1 MAQVKAA
8 AKTYDVVIVGSGAG
22 GGVAAQVLAN
32 AGAKICMLEAGDW
45 FDCTK
50 QSKMFEWPYNVPHRG
65 AGTRYKPWG
74 AFDATTLGGWQVPGE
89 PYTNAPG
96 SDWIWWRARM
106 LGGRTNHY
114 GRISLRMGP
123 YDFKPYSRDGKG
135 FDWPISYDDLA
146 PYYDKAEQLI
156 GVFGT
161 QEGLEN
167 TPDGKFLPAPA
178 PRCYERL
185 IQAASKK
192 LNIPCIPSRLA
203 ILTRPLNGRPACH
216 YCAQCGRSCGVNA
229 NFNSPGVH
237 IFPAVKTGNLE
248 VRTNAMVR
256 EVMLGADGL
265 ASGVSYV
272 DKKTRSDVEVRAK
285 IVVLAASCCETAR
298 IMLNSKSGQFPNG
311 IANSSGLV
319 GRYIMDTVGADV
331 SGFVPILQDL
341 PPRNED
347 GVGGMHLY
355 MPWWLYKEQ
364 KAGKMPFA
372 RGYHIE
378 IGGGRELPEAG
389 ALGGLA
395 EHWLGGGY
403 GVEMKR
409 NLRKLYGCGVYFS
422 GRGEMIPN
430 DDSYCEIDPNTVDQ
444 WGIPVLRFHF
454 KWSQDEILQAK
465 HMQETFQEIIKTMGG
480 TVTESSDA
488 TNNWGIARG
497 GQIIHEV
504 GATKMGND
512 PKTSVLN
519 QYCQAWDVK
528 NLFITDAAPFVS
540 NADKNPTLT
549 ISALG
554 WRTSEYIADQ
564 VKKLNVKV

>member
-1 MAQVKAA
+1 MAQVKANP
-8 AKTYDVVIVGSGAG
+8 KSYDVVIVGSGAG
-22 GGVAAQVLAN
+22 GGVAAHVLSL

-50 QSKMFEWPYNVPHRG
+50 DTKMFEWPYNVPHRG
-65 AGTRYKPWG
+65 AGTREKSWG
-74 AFDATTLGGWQVPGE
+74 YFDATTLGGWQVPGE
-89 PYTNAPG
+89 PYTISPG

-135 FDWPISYDDLA
+135 FDWPITYDDLA
-146 PYYDKAEQLI
+146 PYYDKAEGLI
-156 GVFGT
+156 GVFGSH
-161 QEGLEN
+161 EGLEN
-167 TPDGKFLPAPA
+167 TPDGVFQPAPA
-178 PRCYERL
+178 PRGYERL
-185 IQAASKK
+185 IKAASDK

-203 ILTRPLNGRPACH
+203 ILTKPLNGRPACH

-237 IFPAVKTGNLE
+237 IKPAMKTGNLE
-248 VRTNAMVR
+248 VRTGAMVR
-256 EVMLGADGL
+256 EVLVGSDGM
-265 ASGVSYV
+265 ATGVSYV
-272 DKKTRSDVEVRAK
+272 DKKTRKEVEVRGK

-298 IMLNSKSGQFPNG
+298 IMLNSKSSQFPNG
-311 IANSSGLV
+311 VANSTGLV
-319 GRYIMDTVGADV
+319 GKYVMDTVGSSV
-331 SGFVPILQDL
+331 SGFLPILQDL
-341 PPRNED
+341 PPQNED

-378 IGGGRELPEAG
+378 LGGGRSIPGSG
-389 ALGGLA
+389 ALGGYA
-395 EHWLGGGY
+395 TRYLGGGY
-403 GVEMKR
+403 GVELKQ
-409 NLRKLYGCGVYFS
+409 NLRKLYGCEVHFS

-430 DDSYCEIDPNTVDQ
+430 DDSYCEIDPHVVDQ
-444 WGIPVLRFHF
+444 WGIPVLRFNF

-465 HMQETFQEIIKTMGG
+465 HMQETFTQIIETMGG
-480 TVTESSDA
+480 MVTDKYGAED
-488 TNNWGIARG
+488 NWGIKRG
-497 GQIIHEV
+497 GEIIHEV
-504 GATKMGND
+504 GATKMGDN
-512 PKTSVLN
+512 PKSSVLN

-554 WRTSEYIADQ
+554 WRTSDYIADQ

>member
-1 MAQVKAA
+1 MAQVKATP
-8 AKTYDVVIVGSGAG
+8 KTYDVVIVGSGAG
-22 GGVAAQVLAN
+22 GGVAADVLSR
-32 AGAKICMLEAGDW
+32 AGAKVCIVEAGDL

-50 QSKMFEWPYNVPHRG
+50 DTKMFQWPYQVPHRG
-65 AGTRYKPWG
+65 AGTHDKSWG
-74 AFDATTLGGWQVPGE
+74 AFDATTVGGWNVPGE
-89 PYTNAPG
+89 PYVNAPG
-96 SDWIWWRARM
+96 SEWTWWRARM

-135 FDWPISYDDLA
+135 FDWPITYDDLA
-146 PYYDKAEQLI
+146 PYYDKAESLI

-161 QEGLEN
+161 HEGLEN
-167 TPDGKFLPAPA
+167 TPDGKFQPAPA
-178 PRCYERL
+178 PRAYERL
-185 IQAASKK
+185 IKAGCDK

-203 ILTRPLNGRPACH
+203 ILTQPLNGRPACH

-237 IFPAVKTGNLE
+237 IFPAMKTGNLTL
-248 VRTNAMVR
+248 VTGAMAR
-256 EVMLGADGL
+256 EVLVGPDGM

-272 DKKTRSDVEVRAK
+272 DKKTRTEMEVRGK

-298 IMLNSKSGQFPNG
+298 ILLNSKSSQYPNG
-311 IANSSGLV
+311 LANETGMV
-319 GRYIMDTVGADV
+319 GRYIMDTVGAET
-331 SGFVPILQDL
+331 SGFLPIMQDL

-355 MPWWLYKEQ
+355 MPWWNYKQ
-364 KAGKMPFA
+364 QLANKMPFA

-378 IGGGRELPEAG
+378 IGGGRGLPSAN
-389 ALGGLA
+389 ALSNYPA
-395 EHWLGGGY
+395 KWLGGGY
-403 GVEMKR
+403 GVEMKQ
-409 NLRKLYGCGVYFS
+409 NLRKLYGCEVHFS

-430 DDSYCEIDPNTVDQ
+430 DDSYCTIDPNVVDQ
-444 WGIPVLRFHF
+444 WGIPVLRFNF

-465 HMQETFQEIIKTMGG
+465 HMQETFQEIIHAMGG
-480 TVTESSDA
+480 IVTSTYGEDS
-488 TNNWGIARG
+488 NWGIKRG
-497 GQIIHEV
+497 GEIIHEV
-504 GATKMGND
+504 GATKMGSD
-512 PKTSVLN
+512 PKSSVLN
-519 QYCQAWDVK
+519 QYCQSWSCK
-528 NLFITDAAPFVS
+528 NLFITDAAPFAS

-554 WRTSEYIADQ
+554 WRTSDYIVDQ